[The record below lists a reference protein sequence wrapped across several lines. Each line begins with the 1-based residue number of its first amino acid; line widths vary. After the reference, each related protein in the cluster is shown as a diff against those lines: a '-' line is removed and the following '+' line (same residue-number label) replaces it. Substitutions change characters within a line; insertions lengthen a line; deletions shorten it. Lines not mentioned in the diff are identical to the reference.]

1 MQQRSMTTWL
11 LVLIASLAMA
21 GCSTINP
28 YTGKSET
35 SNATTGAVIGAAAG
49 AAAGLATGDSA
60 TSRRDRAL
68 IGAAAGAAAGGGIG
82 YYMDVQEAKLR
93 QQLASTGVSVTR
105 RGNEIILNLPGN
117 ITFATDSAQVGSRGR
132 DILHSVSLVLDEYDR
147 TNINVA
153 GFTDSTGS
161 DQYNLMLSKQR
172 AQSVAN
178 VLQNNGVAYARL
190 SVQGKGEAYP
200 VASNATPAGRANN
213 RRVEL
218 TLFPSGR

>member
-68 IGAAAGAAAGGGIG
+68 IGAAAGGGIG